1 MRPVKLIMSAFGSY
15 AGRTEIDFTE
25 IPNGLFL
32 ITGDTG
38 AGKTTIFDAITYAL
52 YDRTSGGT
60 RDGNMMRSQY
70 ADEGTDTYVEYTFI
84 YQKKQYK
91 ILRNPEYMRLG
102 KRKYADGSLRYV
114 KETPKVELTLPDGSV
129 FKGKK
134 RETDQKIVEITGLD
148 ADQFTQISMI
158 AQGEFL
164 KLLLAESKER
174 KKIFSRIFQ
183 TRFYYRIQEELKKM
197 PDTPGVYLMHNKH
210 DDVIYVGKA
219 INLKRRVSSY
229 FRQSTKKSLK
239 IQSMV
244 TQIVR
249 FEYILTDSEL
259 EALIL
264 ECNLIKEYRPKY
276 NTMLMDD
283 KTYPYVMITVSED
296 YPRIVLAR
304 RMKKDNNK
312 YFGPFTSSAA
322 VKDTIDLLQKMYQ
335 IRSCNKAIVSD
346 GTYTADGEYKNI
358 PKINGR
364 PCLYYHIGQCKGP
377 CQGYIS
383 KEDYRENIN
392 KAIKFLEG
400 NYTQTIKEL
409 EKKMQE
415 ASANLDF
422 EKAMECRDLI
432 NSINHVAGNQ
442 KITTHQFED
451 RDIIAYAEEGNDAVV
466 QVFFVRNG
474 KLIGR
479 EHFYLTTVPGDTGK
493 DILTSFI
500 KQYYIGTPFI
510 PRELLVQEEVEEPE
524 LLSQLLSRNQNYT
537 VRIVNPKKGSK
548 EKLVELAA
556 KNAGNLLEQN
566 KEKYRR
572 EQKRTVGAVE
582 EIEELIG
589 ITGIHRMEAYDISN
603 TNGYESVAS
612 MIVYEDGKPK
622 RNNYRKFRIKSVK
635 GPDDYASMREVL
647 TRRFRHGIEE
657 REKLDMEEKDYKL
670 GSFSNFP
677 DILMM
682 DGGKGQVNIALEVLD
697 SLNLHIPVC
706 GMVKDDNH
714 RTRGLYYNNEEI
726 PIAKNSEGFRLITRM
741 QDETH
746 RFAIEYHRSLRNK
759 KQVHSILDDIPG
771 VGPARRKALMRE
783 FKSIEGIREATVEQL
798 SQVDTISE
806 KVAKDI
812 YKFFH

>member
-1 MRPVKLIMSAFGSY
+1 MA
-15 AGRTEIDFTE
+15 
-25 IPNGLFL
+25 
-32 ITGDTG
+32 
-38 AGKTTIFDAITYAL
+38 
-52 YDRTSGGT
+52 
-60 RDGNMMRSQY
+60 
-70 ADEGTDTYVEYTFI
+70 
-84 YQKKQYK
+84 
-91 ILRNPEYMRLG
+91 
-102 KRKYADGSLRYV
+102 
-114 KETPKVELTLPDGSV
+114 
-129 FKGKK
+129 
-134 RETDQKIVEITGLD
+134 
-148 ADQFTQISMI
+148 
-158 AQGEFL
+158 EFN
-164 KLLLAESKER
+164 
-174 KKIFSRIFQ
+174 F
-183 TRFYYRIQEELKKM
+183 QEELKKM
-197 PDTPGVYLMHNKH
+197 PQTPGVYLMHDSH

-219 INLKRRVSSY
+219 VNLKRRVSSY
-229 FRQSTKKSLK
+229 FRKSTKRTNK
-239 IQSMV
+239 IESMV
-244 TQIVR
+244 SKISR

-283 KTYPYVMITVSED
+283 KAYPYVMITTSED
-296 YPRIVLAR
+296 YPRILLAR
-304 RMKKDNNK
+304 KMKKDGNK
-312 YFGPFTSSAA
+312 YFGPFTSGGA
-322 VKDTIDLLQKMYQ
+322 VRDTIELLQKMYK
-335 IRSCNKAIVSD
+335 IRSCNKSVSTD
-346 GTYTADGEYKNI
+346 DTYTADGVHKEI

-364 PCLYYHIGQCKGP
+364 PCLYYHIGQCDGP

-383 KEDYRENIN
+383 KADYREHVD

-400 NYTQTIKEL
+400 NYSAILKEL
-409 EKKMQE
+409 EEKMQ
-415 ASANLDF
+415 ASSAELDF
-422 EKAMECRDLI
+422 EKAMEYRDLI

-442 KITTHQFED
+442 KITSHQFED

-537 VRIVNPKKGSK
+537 VKIVNPKKGSK

-556 KNAGNLLEQN
+556 KNASNLLEQN

-572 EQKRTVGAVE
+572 EQKRTTGAVH

-589 ITGIHRMEAYDISN
+589 IEGIHRMESFDISN

-622 RNNYRKFRIKSVK
+622 RNNYRKFKIKSVK
-635 GPDDYASMREVL
+635 GPDDYASMKEVL
-647 TRRFRHGIEE
+647 TRRFTHGLEE
-657 REKLDMEEKDYKL
+657 REKLDMESGDYEL
-670 GSFSNFP
+670 GSFSKFP
-677 DILMM
+677 DIIMM
-682 DGGKGQVNIALEVLD
+682 DGGKGQVNVALQVLEELK
-697 SLNLHIPVC
+697 LNIPVC

-714 RTRGLYYNNEEI
+714 RTRGLYFDNVEI
-726 PIAKNSEGFRLITRM
+726 PISRNSEGFRLITRI

-759 KQVHSILDDIPG
+759 KEVRSILDDIPG
-771 VGPARRKALMRE
+771 VGPSRRKALMKA
-783 FKSIEGIREATVEQL
+783 FKSIEAIRAASVEEL
-798 SQVDTISE
+798 KNAPSMNE
-806 KVAKDI
+806 KIAENV

>member
-1 MRPVKLIMSAFGSY
+1 MA
-15 AGRTEIDFTE
+15 
-25 IPNGLFL
+25 
-32 ITGDTG
+32 
-38 AGKTTIFDAITYAL
+38 
-52 YDRTSGGT
+52 
-60 RDGNMMRSQY
+60 
-70 ADEGTDTYVEYTFI
+70 
-84 YQKKQYK
+84 
-91 ILRNPEYMRLG
+91 
-102 KRKYADGSLRYV
+102 
-114 KETPKVELTLPDGSV
+114 
-129 FKGKK
+129 
-134 RETDQKIVEITGLD
+134 
-148 ADQFTQISMI
+148 
-158 AQGEFL
+158 EFN
-164 KLLLAESKER
+164 
-174 KKIFSRIFQ
+174 F
-183 TRFYYRIQEELKKM
+183 QEELKKM
-197 PDTPGVYLMHNKH
+197 PQTPGVYLMHDSH

-219 INLKRRVSSY
+219 VNLKRRVSSY
-229 FRQSTKKSLK
+229 FRKSIKRTNK
-239 IQSMV
+239 IESMV
-244 TQIVR
+244 SKISR

-283 KTYPYVMITVSED
+283 KAYPYVMITTSED
-296 YPRIVLAR
+296 YPRILLAR
-304 RMKKDNNK
+304 KMKKDGNK
-312 YFGPFTSSAA
+312 YFGPFTSGGA
-322 VKDTIDLLQKMYQ
+322 VRDTIELLQKMYK
-335 IRSCNKAIVSD
+335 IRSCNKSITTD
-346 GTYTADGEYKNI
+346 DTYVPNCGHKEI

-364 PCLYYHIGQCKGP
+364 PCLYYHIGQCDGP
-377 CQGYIS
+377 CQGYIP
-383 KEDYRENIN
+383 KADYREHVD

-400 NYTQTIKEL
+400 NYSATLKEL
-409 EKKMQE
+409 EEKMQE
-415 ASANLDF
+415 ASAELDF
-422 EKAMECRDLI
+422 EKAMEYRDLI

-442 KITTHQFED
+442 KITSHQFED

-556 KNAGNLLEQN
+556 KNASNLLEQN

-572 EQKRTVGAVE
+572 EQKRTTGAVH

-589 ITGIHRMEAYDISN
+589 IEGIRRMESFDISN

-622 RNNYRKFRIKSVK
+622 RNNYRKFKIKSVK
-635 GPDDYASMREVL
+635 GPDDYASMKEVL
-647 TRRFRHGIEE
+647 TRRFTHGLEE
-657 REKLDMEEKDYKL
+657 REKLDLEGGDYDL
-670 GSFSNFP
+670 GSFSKFP
-677 DILMM
+677 DIIMM
-682 DGGKGQVNIALEVLD
+682 DGGKGQVNVALQVLEELK
-697 SLNLHIPVC
+697 LNIPVC

-714 RTRGLYYNNEEI
+714 RTRGLYFDNVEI
-726 PIAKNSEGFRLITRM
+726 PISRNSEGFRLITRI

-759 KQVHSILDDIPG
+759 KEVHSILDDIPG
-771 VGPARRKALMRE
+771 VGPSRRKALMKT
-783 FKSIEGIREATVEQL
+783 FKSIEAIRNASVEEL
-798 SQVDTISE
+798 KDAPSMNE
-806 KVAKDI
+806 KIAENV

>member
-1 MRPVKLIMSAFGSY
+1 MA
-15 AGRTEIDFTE
+15 
-25 IPNGLFL
+25 
-32 ITGDTG
+32 
-38 AGKTTIFDAITYAL
+38 
-52 YDRTSGGT
+52 
-60 RDGNMMRSQY
+60 
-70 ADEGTDTYVEYTFI
+70 
-84 YQKKQYK
+84 
-91 ILRNPEYMRLG
+91 
-102 KRKYADGSLRYV
+102 
-114 KETPKVELTLPDGSV
+114 
-129 FKGKK
+129 
-134 RETDQKIVEITGLD
+134 
-148 ADQFTQISMI
+148 
-158 AQGEFL
+158 EFN
-164 KLLLAESKER
+164 
-174 KKIFSRIFQ
+174 F
-183 TRFYYRIQEELKKM
+183 QEELKKM
-197 PDTPGVYLMHNKH
+197 PQTPGVYLMHDFR

-219 INLKRRVSSY
+219 VNLKRRVSSY
-229 FRQSTKKSLK
+229 FRKSTKRSSK
-239 IQSMV
+239 IESMV
-244 TQIVR
+244 SNVSR

-283 KTYPYVMITVSED
+283 KTYPYVMITTSED
-296 YPRIVLAR
+296 YPRILMAR

-312 YFGPFTSSAA
+312 YYGPFTSGGA
-322 VKDTIDLLQKMYQ
+322 VRDTIELLQKMYKV
-335 IRSCNKAIVSD
+335 RSCNKSISTDDTYTSD
-346 GTYTADGEYKNI
+346 GVHKEI
-358 PKINGR
+358 PRINGR
-364 PCLYYHIGQCKGP
+364 PCLYYHIGQCNGP

-383 KEDYRENIN
+383 KADYREHID

-400 NYTQTIKEL
+400 NYSDTLKEL
-409 EKKMQE
+409 ETKMQK
-415 ASANLDF
+415 ASEELDF
-422 EKAMECRDLI
+422 EQAMEYRDLI
-432 NSINHVAGNQ
+432 NSIHHVAGNQ
-442 KITTHQFED
+442 KITTHNFED

-479 EHFYLTTVPGDTGK
+479 EHFYLNTVPGDTGK

-556 KNAGNLLEQN
+556 KNARNLLEQN

-572 EQKRTVGAVE
+572 EQKRTTGAVH

-589 ITGIHRMEAYDISN
+589 IEGIHRMESYDISN

-622 RNNYRKFRIKSVK
+622 RNNYRKFKIKTVK

-647 TRRFRHGIEE
+647 TRRFTHGLEE
-657 REKLDMEEKDYKL
+657 RKKLDSEERDYQL
-670 GSFSNFP
+670 GSFSKFP
-677 DILMM
+677 DIIMM
-682 DGGKGQVNIALEVLD
+682 DGGKGQVNVALEVLGKMGLD
-697 SLNLHIPVC
+697 IPVC

-714 RTRGLYYNNEEI
+714 RTRGLYFNNEEI
-726 PIAKNSEGFRLITRM
+726 PISKNSEGFRLITRI

-759 KQVHSILDDIPG
+759 KEIHSILDDIPG
-771 VGPARRKALMRE
+771 VGPSRRKALMKE
-783 FKSIEGIREATVEQL
+783 FKSIEAIRNA
-798 SQVDTISE
+798 SVDELAKTTSMTE
-806 KVAKDI
+806 KVAKSI
-812 YKFFH
+812 YNFFH

>member
-1 MRPVKLIMSAFGSY
+1 M
-15 AGRTEIDFTE
+15 
-25 IPNGLFL
+25 
-32 ITGDTG
+32 
-38 AGKTTIFDAITYAL
+38 
-52 YDRTSGGT
+52 
-60 RDGNMMRSQY
+60 
-70 ADEGTDTYVEYTFI
+70 
-84 YQKKQYK
+84 
-91 ILRNPEYMRLG
+91 
-102 KRKYADGSLRYV
+102 
-114 KETPKVELTLPDGSV
+114 
-129 FKGKK
+129 
-134 RETDQKIVEITGLD
+134 
-148 ADQFTQISMI
+148 
-158 AQGEFL
+158 GEFNF
-164 KLLLAESKER
+164 A
-174 KKIFSRIFQ
+174 
-183 TRFYYRIQEELKKM
+183 EELKKM
-197 PDTPGVYLMHNKH
+197 PQTPGVYLMHDAH

-219 INLKRRVSSY
+219 VNLKRRVSSY
-229 FRQSTKKSLK
+229 FRKSTKRTTK
-239 IQSMV
+239 IESMV
-244 TQIVR
+244 SKIRR

-383 KEDYRENIN
+383 KENYRENIN

-409 EKKMQE
+409 EEKMQE

-714 RTRGLYYNNEEI
+714 RTRGLYYN
-726 PIAKNSEGFRLITRM
+726 M
-741 QDETH
+741 
-746 RFAIEYHRSLRNK
+746 
-759 KQVHSILDDIPG
+759 
-771 VGPARRKALMRE
+771 RKFL
-783 FKSIEGIREATVEQL
+783 
-798 SQVDTISE
+798 
-806 KVAKDI
+806 
-812 YKFFH
+812 

>member
-1 MRPVKLIMSAFGSY
+1 M
-15 AGRTEIDFTE
+15 
-25 IPNGLFL
+25 
-32 ITGDTG
+32 
-38 AGKTTIFDAITYAL
+38 
-52 YDRTSGGT
+52 
-60 RDGNMMRSQY
+60 
-70 ADEGTDTYVEYTFI
+70 
-84 YQKKQYK
+84 
-91 ILRNPEYMRLG
+91 
-102 KRKYADGSLRYV
+102 
-114 KETPKVELTLPDGSV
+114 
-129 FKGKK
+129 
-134 RETDQKIVEITGLD
+134 
-148 ADQFTQISMI
+148 
-158 AQGEFL
+158 GEFNF
-164 KLLLAESKER
+164 A
-174 KKIFSRIFQ
+174 
-183 TRFYYRIQEELKKM
+183 EELKKM
-197 PDTPGVYLMHNKH
+197 PQTPGVYLMHDAH

-219 INLKRRVSSY
+219 VNLKRRVSSY
-229 FRQSTKKSLK
+229 FRKSTKRTTK
-239 IQSMV
+239 IESMV
-244 TQIVR
+244 SKIRR

-400 NYTQTIKEL
+400 NYTLTIKEL
-409 EKKMQE
+409 EEKMQE

-657 REKLDMEEKDYKL
+657 KDYKL

>member
-1 MRPVKLIMSAFGSY
+1 M
-15 AGRTEIDFTE
+15 
-25 IPNGLFL
+25 
-32 ITGDTG
+32 
-38 AGKTTIFDAITYAL
+38 
-52 YDRTSGGT
+52 
-60 RDGNMMRSQY
+60 
-70 ADEGTDTYVEYTFI
+70 DEF
-84 YQKKQYK
+84 
-91 ILRNPEYMRLG
+91 NF
-102 KRKYADGSLRYV
+102 A
-114 KETPKVELTLPDGSV
+114 
-129 FKGKK
+129 
-134 RETDQKIVEITGLD
+134 
-148 ADQFTQISMI
+148 
-158 AQGEFL
+158 
-164 KLLLAESKER
+164 
-174 KKIFSRIFQ
+174 
-183 TRFYYRIQEELKKM
+183 EELKKM
-197 PDTPGVYLMHNKH
+197 PQTPGVYLMHDAH

-219 INLKRRVSSY
+219 VNLKRRVSSY
-229 FRQSTKKSLK
+229 FRKSTKRTTK
-239 IQSMV
+239 IESMV
-244 TQIVR
+244 SKIRR

-409 EKKMQE
+409 EEKMQE

-657 REKLDMEEKDYKL
+657 REKLYMEEKDYKL

-741 QDETH
+741 QDAL
-746 RFAIEYHRSLRNK
+746 F
-759 KQVHSILDDIPG
+759 PG
-771 VGPARRKALMRE
+771 
-783 FKSIEGIREATVEQL
+783 I
-798 SQVDTISE
+798 
-806 KVAKDI
+806 
-812 YKFFH
+812 

>member
-1 MRPVKLIMSAFGSY
+1 M
-15 AGRTEIDFTE
+15 
-25 IPNGLFL
+25 
-32 ITGDTG
+32 
-38 AGKTTIFDAITYAL
+38 
-52 YDRTSGGT
+52 
-60 RDGNMMRSQY
+60 
-70 ADEGTDTYVEYTFI
+70 
-84 YQKKQYK
+84 
-91 ILRNPEYMRLG
+91 PE
-102 KRKYADGSLRYV
+102 
-114 KETPKVELTLPDGSV
+114 
-129 FKGKK
+129 
-134 RETDQKIVEITGLD
+134 
-148 ADQFTQISMI
+148 
-158 AQGEFL
+158 
-164 KLLLAESKER
+164 
-174 KKIFSRIFQ
+174 
-183 TRFYYRIQEELKKM
+183 
-197 PDTPGVYLMHNKH
+197 TPGVYLMHDKR

-219 INLKRRVSSY
+219 VNLKRRVSSY
-229 FRQSTKKSLK
+229 FRESTKKSLK

-244 TQIVR
+244 SNIKR

-283 KTYPYVMITVSED
+283 KTYPYVMVTLRED
-296 YPRIVLAR
+296 YPRILLAR

-312 YFGPFTSSAA
+312 YFGPFTSAGA
-322 VKDTIDLLQKMYQ
+322 VRDTIDLLQKMYK
-335 IRSCNKAIVSD
+335 IRNCNKTIIDNRKPWEEQENKKEV
-346 GTYTADGEYKNI
+346 
-358 PKINGR
+358 PHVNGR
-364 PCLYYHIGQCKGP
+364 PCLYYHIGQCDGA

-383 KEDYRENIN
+383 KEKYRENVD

-400 NYTQTIKEL
+400 NYRDTIKEL
-409 EKKMQE
+409 EEKMQK
-415 ASANLDF
+415 ASAELDF

-479 EHFYLTTVPGDTGK
+479 EHFYLTTVPGDTGR

-510 PRELLVQEEVEEPE
+510 PHELLVQEEVEEPE
-524 LLSQLLSRNQNYT
+524 LLSKLLSRNQNYT
-537 VRIVNPKKGSK
+537 VKIVNPKKGSK

-556 KNAGNLLEQN
+556 KNAENLLEQN

-572 EQKRTVGAVE
+572 EQRKTTGAVH
-582 EIEELIG
+582 EIEKLTG
-589 ITGIHRMEAYDISN
+589 ITGIHRMESYDISN

-622 RNNYRKFRIKSVK
+622 RNNYRKFKIKSVK
-635 GPDDYASMREVL
+635 GPDDYASMEEVL
-647 TRRFRHGIEE
+647 TRRFKHGLEE
-657 REKLDMEEKDYKL
+657 REKLDLEDGDYNM
-670 GSFSNFP
+670 GSFSKFP
-677 DILMM
+677 DVILM
-682 DGGKGQVNIALEVLD
+682 DGGKGQVNVALKVLD
-697 SLNLHIPVC
+697 NLGINIPVC

-714 RTRGLYYNNEEI
+714 RTRGLYYNNVEI
-726 PIAKNSEGFRLITRM
+726 PIDTHSEAFKLITRI

-759 KQVHSILDDIPG
+759 GQVHSILDDIPG
-771 VGPARRKALMRE
+771 VGPTRRKALMRH
-783 FKSIEGIREATVEQL
+783 FKTLENIRTATVEEL
-798 SQVDTISE
+798 E
-806 KVAKDI
+806 KAPSMNENVAKDV

>member
-1 MRPVKLIMSAFGSY
+1 M
-15 AGRTEIDFTE
+15 
-25 IPNGLFL
+25 
-32 ITGDTG
+32 
-38 AGKTTIFDAITYAL
+38 
-52 YDRTSGGT
+52 
-60 RDGNMMRSQY
+60 
-70 ADEGTDTYVEYTFI
+70 
-84 YQKKQYK
+84 
-91 ILRNPEYMRLG
+91 
-102 KRKYADGSLRYV
+102 
-114 KETPKVELTLPDGSV
+114 
-129 FKGKK
+129 
-134 RETDQKIVEITGLD
+134 
-148 ADQFTQISMI
+148 
-158 AQGEFL
+158 GEFNF
-164 KLLLAESKER
+164 A
-174 KKIFSRIFQ
+174 
-183 TRFYYRIQEELKKM
+183 EELKKM
-197 PDTPGVYLMHNKH
+197 PQTPGVYLMHDAH

-219 INLKRRVSSY
+219 VNLKRRVSSY
-229 FRQSTKKSLK
+229 FRKSTKRTTK
-239 IQSMV
+239 IESMV
-244 TQIVR
+244 SKIRR

-409 EKKMQE
+409 EEKMQE

-714 RTRGLYYNNEEI
+714 RTRGL
-726 PIAKNSEGFRLITRM
+726 ITRM

>member
-1 MRPVKLIMSAFGSY
+1 M
-15 AGRTEIDFTE
+15 
-25 IPNGLFL
+25 
-32 ITGDTG
+32 
-38 AGKTTIFDAITYAL
+38 
-52 YDRTSGGT
+52 
-60 RDGNMMRSQY
+60 
-70 ADEGTDTYVEYTFI
+70 
-84 YQKKQYK
+84 
-91 ILRNPEYMRLG
+91 PE
-102 KRKYADGSLRYV
+102 
-114 KETPKVELTLPDGSV
+114 
-129 FKGKK
+129 
-134 RETDQKIVEITGLD
+134 
-148 ADQFTQISMI
+148 
-158 AQGEFL
+158 
-164 KLLLAESKER
+164 
-174 KKIFSRIFQ
+174 
-183 TRFYYRIQEELKKM
+183 
-197 PDTPGVYLMHNKH
+197 TPGVYLMHDKR

-219 INLKRRVSSY
+219 VNLKRRVSSY
-229 FRQSTKKSLK
+229 FRESTKKSLK

-244 TQIVR
+244 SNIKR

-283 KTYPYVMITVSED
+283 KTYPYVMVTLRED
-296 YPRIVLAR
+296 YPRILLAR

-312 YFGPFTSSAA
+312 YFGPFTSAGA
-322 VKDTIDLLQKMYQ
+322 VRDTIDLLQKMYK
-335 IRSCNKAIVSD
+335 IRNCNKTIIDNRKPWEEQENKKEV
-346 GTYTADGEYKNI
+346 
-358 PKINGR
+358 PHVNGR
-364 PCLYYHIGQCKGP
+364 PCLYYHIGQCDGA

-383 KEDYRENIN
+383 KEKYRENVN

-400 NYTQTIKEL
+400 NYRDTIKEL
-409 EKKMQE
+409 EEKMQK
-415 ASANLDF
+415 ASAELDF

-479 EHFYLTTVPGDTGK
+479 EHFYLTTVPGDTGR

-510 PRELLVQEEVEEPE
+510 PHELLVQEEVEEPE
-524 LLSQLLSRNQNYT
+524 LLSKLLSRNQNYT
-537 VRIVNPKKGSK
+537 VKIVNPKKGSK

-556 KNAGNLLEQN
+556 KNAENLLEQN

-572 EQKRTVGAVE
+572 EQRKTTGAVH
-582 EIEELIG
+582 EIEKLTG
-589 ITGIHRMEAYDISN
+589 ITGIHRMESYDISN

-622 RNNYRKFRIKSVK
+622 RNNYRKFKIKSVK
-635 GPDDYASMREVL
+635 GPDDYASMEEVL
-647 TRRFRHGIEE
+647 TRRFKHGLEE
-657 REKLDMEEKDYKL
+657 REKLDLEDGDYNM
-670 GSFSNFP
+670 GSFSKFP
-677 DILMM
+677 DVILM
-682 DGGKGQVNIALEVLD
+682 DGGKGQVNVALKVLD
-697 SLNLHIPVC
+697 NLGINIPVC

-714 RTRGLYYNNEEI
+714 RTRGLYYNNVEI
-726 PIAKNSEGFRLITRM
+726 PIDTHSEAFKLITRI

-759 KQVHSILDDIPG
+759 GQVHSILDDIPG
-771 VGPARRKALMRE
+771 VGPTRRKALMRH
-783 FKSIEGIREATVEQL
+783 FKTLENIRTATVEEL
-798 SQVDTISE
+798 E
-806 KVAKDI
+806 KAPSMNENVAKDV

>member
-1 MRPVKLIMSAFGSY
+1 M
-15 AGRTEIDFTE
+15 
-25 IPNGLFL
+25 
-32 ITGDTG
+32 
-38 AGKTTIFDAITYAL
+38 
-52 YDRTSGGT
+52 
-60 RDGNMMRSQY
+60 
-70 ADEGTDTYVEYTFI
+70 
-84 YQKKQYK
+84 
-91 ILRNPEYMRLG
+91 PE
-102 KRKYADGSLRYV
+102 
-114 KETPKVELTLPDGSV
+114 
-129 FKGKK
+129 
-134 RETDQKIVEITGLD
+134 
-148 ADQFTQISMI
+148 
-158 AQGEFL
+158 
-164 KLLLAESKER
+164 
-174 KKIFSRIFQ
+174 
-183 TRFYYRIQEELKKM
+183 
-197 PDTPGVYLMHNKH
+197 TPGVYLMHDKR

-219 INLKRRVSSY
+219 VNLKRRVSSY
-229 FRQSTKKSLK
+229 FRESTKKSLK

-244 TQIVR
+244 SNIKR

-283 KTYPYVMITVSED
+283 KTYPYVMVTLRED
-296 YPRIVLAR
+296 YPRILLAR

-312 YFGPFTSSAA
+312 YFGPFTSAGA
-322 VKDTIDLLQKMYQ
+322 VRDTIDLLQKMYK
-335 IRSCNKAIVSD
+335 IRNCNKTIIDNRKPWEEQEDKKEV
-346 GTYTADGEYKNI
+346 
-358 PKINGR
+358 PHVNGR
-364 PCLYYHIGQCKGP
+364 PCLYYHIGQCDGA

-383 KEDYRENIN
+383 KEKYRENVD

-400 NYTQTIKEL
+400 NYRDTIKEL
-409 EKKMQE
+409 EEKMQK
-415 ASANLDF
+415 ASAELDF

-479 EHFYLTTVPGDTGK
+479 EHFYLTTVPGDTGR

-510 PRELLVQEEVEEPE
+510 PHELLVQEEVEEPE
-524 LLSQLLSRNQNYT
+524 LLSKLLSRNQNYT
-537 VRIVNPKKGSK
+537 VKIVNPKKGSK

-556 KNAGNLLEQN
+556 KNAENLLEQN

-572 EQKRTVGAVE
+572 EQRKTTGAVHK
-582 EIEELIG
+582 IEELTG
-589 ITGIHRMEAYDISN
+589 ITGIHRMESYDISN

-622 RNNYRKFRIKSVK
+622 RNNYRKFKIKSVK
-635 GPDDYASMREVL
+635 GPDDYASMEEVL
-647 TRRFRHGIEE
+647 TRRFKHGLEE
-657 REKLDMEEKDYKL
+657 REKLDLEDGDYNM
-670 GSFSNFP
+670 GSFSKFP
-677 DILMM
+677 DVILM
-682 DGGKGQVNIALEVLD
+682 DGGKGQVNVALKVLD
-697 SLNLHIPVC
+697 NLGINIPVC

-714 RTRGLYYNNEEI
+714 RTRGLYYNNVEI
-726 PIAKNSEGFRLITRM
+726 PIDTHSEAFKLITRI

-759 KQVHSILDDIPG
+759 GQVHSILDDIPG
-771 VGPARRKALMRE
+771 VGPTRRKALMRH
-783 FKSIEGIREATVEQL
+783 FKTLENIRTATVEEL
-798 SQVDTISE
+798 E
-806 KVAKDI
+806 KAPSMNENVAKDV

>member
-1 MRPVKLIMSAFGSY
+1 M
-15 AGRTEIDFTE
+15 
-25 IPNGLFL
+25 
-32 ITGDTG
+32 
-38 AGKTTIFDAITYAL
+38 
-52 YDRTSGGT
+52 
-60 RDGNMMRSQY
+60 
-70 ADEGTDTYVEYTFI
+70 
-84 YQKKQYK
+84 
-91 ILRNPEYMRLG
+91 PE
-102 KRKYADGSLRYV
+102 
-114 KETPKVELTLPDGSV
+114 
-129 FKGKK
+129 
-134 RETDQKIVEITGLD
+134 
-148 ADQFTQISMI
+148 
-158 AQGEFL
+158 
-164 KLLLAESKER
+164 
-174 KKIFSRIFQ
+174 
-183 TRFYYRIQEELKKM
+183 
-197 PDTPGVYLMHNKH
+197 TPGVYLMHDKR

-219 INLKRRVSSY
+219 VNLKRRVSSY
-229 FRQSTKKSLK
+229 FRESTKKSLK

-244 TQIVR
+244 SNIKR

-283 KTYPYVMITVSED
+283 KTYPYVMVTLRED
-296 YPRIVLAR
+296 YPRILLAR

-312 YFGPFTSSAA
+312 YFGPFTSAGA
-322 VKDTIDLLQKMYQ
+322 VRDTIDLLQKMYK
-335 IRSCNKAIVSD
+335 IRNCNKTIIDNRKPWEEQEDKKEV
-346 GTYTADGEYKNI
+346 
-358 PKINGR
+358 PHVNGR
-364 PCLYYHIGQCKGP
+364 PCLYYHIGQCNGA

-383 KEDYRENIN
+383 KEKYRENVD

-400 NYTQTIKEL
+400 NYRDTIKEL
-409 EKKMQE
+409 EEKMQK
-415 ASANLDF
+415 ASAELDF

-479 EHFYLTTVPGDTGK
+479 EHFYLTTVPGDTGR

-510 PRELLVQEEVEEPE
+510 PHELLVQEEVEEPE
-524 LLSQLLSRNQNYT
+524 LLSKLLSRNQNYT
-537 VRIVNPKKGSK
+537 VKIVNPKKGSK

-556 KNAGNLLEQN
+556 KNAENLLEQN

-572 EQKRTVGAVE
+572 EQRKTTGAVH
-582 EIEELIG
+582 EIEKLTG
-589 ITGIHRMEAYDISN
+589 ITGIHRMESYDISN

-622 RNNYRKFRIKSVK
+622 RNNYRKFKIKSVK
-635 GPDDYASMREVL
+635 GPDDYASMEEVL
-647 TRRFRHGIEE
+647 TRRFKHGLEE
-657 REKLDMEEKDYKL
+657 REKLDLEDGDYNM
-670 GSFSNFP
+670 GSFSKFP
-677 DILMM
+677 DVLLM
-682 DGGKGQVNIALEVLD
+682 DGGKGQVNVALKVLD
-697 SLNLHIPVC
+697 NLGINIPVC

-714 RTRGLYYNNEEI
+714 RTRGLYYNNVEI
-726 PIAKNSEGFRLITRM
+726 PIDTHSEAFKLITRI

-759 KQVHSILDDIPG
+759 GQVHSILDDIPG
-771 VGPARRKALMRE
+771 VGPTRRKALMRH
-783 FKSIEGIREATVEQL
+783 FKTLENIRTATVEEL
-798 SQVDTISE
+798 E
-806 KVAKDI
+806 KAPSMNENVAKDV

>member
-1 MRPVKLIMSAFGSY
+1 M
-15 AGRTEIDFTE
+15 
-25 IPNGLFL
+25 
-32 ITGDTG
+32 
-38 AGKTTIFDAITYAL
+38 
-52 YDRTSGGT
+52 
-60 RDGNMMRSQY
+60 
-70 ADEGTDTYVEYTFI
+70 
-84 YQKKQYK
+84 
-91 ILRNPEYMRLG
+91 PE
-102 KRKYADGSLRYV
+102 
-114 KETPKVELTLPDGSV
+114 
-129 FKGKK
+129 
-134 RETDQKIVEITGLD
+134 
-148 ADQFTQISMI
+148 
-158 AQGEFL
+158 
-164 KLLLAESKER
+164 
-174 KKIFSRIFQ
+174 
-183 TRFYYRIQEELKKM
+183 
-197 PDTPGVYLMHNKH
+197 TPGVYLMHDKR

-219 INLKRRVSSY
+219 VNLKRRVSSY
-229 FRQSTKKSLK
+229 FRESTKKSLK

-244 TQIVR
+244 SNIKR

-283 KTYPYVMITVSED
+283 KTYPYVMVTLRED
-296 YPRIVLAR
+296 YPRILLAR

-312 YFGPFTSSAA
+312 YFGPFTSAGA
-322 VKDTIDLLQKMYQ
+322 VRDTIDLLQKMYK
-335 IRSCNKAIVSD
+335 IRNCNKTIIDNRKPWEEQEDKKEV
-346 GTYTADGEYKNI
+346 
-358 PKINGR
+358 PHVNGR
-364 PCLYYHIGQCKGP
+364 PCLYYHIGQCNGA

-383 KEDYRENIN
+383 KEKYRENVD

-400 NYTQTIKEL
+400 NYRDTIKEL
-409 EKKMQE
+409 EEKMQK
-415 ASANLDF
+415 ASAELDF

-479 EHFYLTTVPGDTGK
+479 EHFYLTTVPGDTGR

-510 PRELLVQEEVEEPE
+510 PHELLVQEEVEEPE
-524 LLSQLLSRNQNYT
+524 LLSKLLSRNQNYT
-537 VRIVNPKKGSK
+537 VKIVNPKKGSK

-556 KNAGNLLEQN
+556 KNAENLLEQN

-572 EQKRTVGAVE
+572 EQRKTTGAVH
-582 EIEELIG
+582 EIEKLTG
-589 ITGIHRMEAYDISN
+589 ITGIHRMESYDISN

-622 RNNYRKFRIKSVK
+622 RNNYRKFKIKSVK
-635 GPDDYASMREVL
+635 GPDDYASMEEVL
-647 TRRFRHGIEE
+647 TRRFKHGLEE
-657 REKLDMEEKDYKL
+657 REKLDLEDGDYNM
-670 GSFSNFP
+670 GSFSKFP
-677 DILMM
+677 DVLLM
-682 DGGKGQVNIALEVLD
+682 DGGKGQVNVALKVLD
-697 SLNLHIPVC
+697 NLGINIPVC

-714 RTRGLYYNNEEI
+714 RTRGLYYNNVEI
-726 PIAKNSEGFRLITRM
+726 PIDTHSEAFKLITRI

-759 KQVHSILDDIPG
+759 GQVHSILDDIPG
-771 VGPARRKALMRE
+771 VGPTRRKALMRH
-783 FKSIEGIREATVEQL
+783 FKTLENIRTTTVEEL
-798 SQVDTISE
+798 E
-806 KVAKDI
+806 KAPSMNENVAKDV

>member
-1 MRPVKLIMSAFGSY
+1 MSGF
-15 AGRTEIDFTE
+15 
-25 IPNGLFL
+25 N
-32 ITGDTG
+32 
-38 AGKTTIFDAITYAL
+38 
-52 YDRTSGGT
+52 
-60 RDGNMMRSQY
+60 
-70 ADEGTDTYVEYTFI
+70 
-84 YQKKQYK
+84 
-91 ILRNPEYMRLG
+91 
-102 KRKYADGSLRYV
+102 
-114 KETPKVELTLPDGSV
+114 
-129 FKGKK
+129 
-134 RETDQKIVEITGLD
+134 
-148 ADQFTQISMI
+148 
-158 AQGEFL
+158 
-164 KLLLAESKER
+164 
-174 KKIFSRIFQ
+174 
-183 TRFYYRIQEELKKM
+183 IQEELKKM

-283 KTYPYVMITVSED
+283 KTYPYVMVTTSEN
-296 YPRIVLAR
+296 YPRIVMAR
-304 RMKKDNNK
+304 RMKKDGNK
-312 YFGPFTSSAA
+312 YFGPFTSGGA
-322 VKDTIDLLQKMYQ
+322 VRDTIDLLQKMYH
-335 IRSCNKAIVSD
+335 IRSCRKSIIVKHDENYKANSNN
-346 GTYTADGEYKNI
+346 TATKEI
-358 PKINGR
+358 PTVNGR
-364 PCLYYHIGQCKGP
+364 PCLYYHMGQCGGA

-383 KEDYRENIN
+383 VEEYKENVN

-400 NYTQTIKEL
+400 NYRETIKEL
-409 EKKMQE
+409 EEKMQA
-415 ASANLDF
+415 ASAELDF
-422 EKAMECRDLI
+422 EQAMEYRDLI

-442 KITTHQFED
+442 KITTHKFEN
-451 RDIIAYAEEGNDAVV
+451 RDIIAYAEEGTDTVV

-493 DILTSFI
+493 DIITSFI

-510 PRELLVQEEVEEPE
+510 PNQLLVQEEVDEPE
-524 LLSQLLSRNQNYT
+524 LLSVMLSRNQNYK
-537 VRIVNPKKGSK
+537 VKIVNPKKGSK

-556 KNAGNLLEQN
+556 KNAQNLLEQN

-572 EQKRTVGAVE
+572 EQKKTVGAVQ
-582 EIEELIG
+582 EIEQLIDVHN
-589 ITGIHRMEAYDISN
+589 IHRMESYDISN

-622 RNNYRKFRIKSVK
+622 RNNYRKFKIKTVQ
-635 GPDDYASMREVL
+635 GPDDYASMEEVL
-647 TRRFRHGIEE
+647 TRRFKHGLDE
-657 REKLDMEEKDYKL
+657 REKMDMEGNSDYEL
-670 GSFSNFP
+670 GSFSKFP
-677 DILMM
+677 DLLLM
-682 DGGKGQVNIALEVLD
+682 DGGKGQVNVALRVLD
-697 SLNLHIPVC
+697 ELKINIPVC

-714 RTRGLYYNNEEI
+714 RTRGLYYNNLEI
-726 PIAKNSEGFRLITRM
+726 PIDTRSEAFKLITRI

-759 KQVHSILDDIPG
+759 KEVKSILDDIPG
-771 VGPARRKALMRE
+771 VGPSRRKALMLY
-783 FKSIEGIREATVEQL
+783 FKSIEAIREADVDQL
-798 SQVDTISE
+798 LKVTSINE

-812 YKFFH
+812 YKFFHK

>member
-1 MRPVKLIMSAFGSY
+1 MS
-15 AGRTEIDFTE
+15 
-25 IPNGLFL
+25 
-32 ITGDTG
+32 
-38 AGKTTIFDAITYAL
+38 
-52 YDRTSGGT
+52 
-60 RDGNMMRSQY
+60 
-70 ADEGTDTYVEYTFI
+70 
-84 YQKKQYK
+84 
-91 ILRNPEYMRLG
+91 
-102 KRKYADGSLRYV
+102 
-114 KETPKVELTLPDGSV
+114 
-129 FKGKK
+129 
-134 RETDQKIVEITGLD
+134 
-148 ADQFTQISMI
+148 
-158 AQGEFL
+158 EFN
-164 KLLLAESKER
+164 
-174 KKIFSRIFQ
+174 FS
-183 TRFYYRIQEELKKM
+183 EELKKM
-197 PDTPGVYLMHNKH
+197 PETPGVYLMHDKR

-219 INLKRRVSSY
+219 VNLKRRVSSY
-229 FRQSTKKSLK
+229 FRESTKKSLK

-244 TQIVR
+244 SNIKR

-283 KTYPYVMITVSED
+283 KTYPYVMVTLRED
-296 YPRIVLAR
+296 YPRILLAR

-312 YFGPFTSSAA
+312 YFGPFTSAGA
-322 VKDTIDLLQKMYQ
+322 VRDTIDLLQKMYK
-335 IRSCNKAIVSD
+335 IRNCNKTIIDNRKPWEEQEDKKEV
-346 GTYTADGEYKNI
+346 
-358 PKINGR
+358 PHVNGR
-364 PCLYYHIGQCKGP
+364 PCLYYHIGQCDGA

-383 KEDYRENIN
+383 KEKYRENVD

-400 NYTQTIKEL
+400 NYRDTIKEL
-409 EKKMQE
+409 EEKMQK
-415 ASANLDF
+415 ASAELDF

-479 EHFYLTTVPGDTGK
+479 EHFYLTTVPGDTGR

-510 PRELLVQEEVEEPE
+510 PHELLVQEEVEEPE
-524 LLSQLLSRNQNYT
+524 LLSKLLSRNQNYT
-537 VRIVNPKKGSK
+537 VKIVNPKKGSK

-556 KNAGNLLEQN
+556 KNAENLLEQN

-572 EQKRTVGAVE
+572 EQRKTTGAVHK
-582 EIEELIG
+582 IEELTG
-589 ITGIHRMEAYDISN
+589 ITGIHRMESYDISN

-622 RNNYRKFRIKSVK
+622 RNNYRKFKIKSVK
-635 GPDDYASMREVL
+635 GPDDYASMEEVL
-647 TRRFRHGIEE
+647 TRRFKHGLEE
-657 REKLDMEEKDYKL
+657 REKLDLEDGDYNM
-670 GSFSNFP
+670 GSFSKFP
-677 DILMM
+677 DVILM
-682 DGGKGQVNIALEVLD
+682 DGGKGQVNVALKVLD
-697 SLNLHIPVC
+697 NLGINIPVC

-714 RTRGLYYNNEEI
+714 RTRGLYYNNVEI
-726 PIAKNSEGFRLITRM
+726 PIDTHSEAFKLITRI

-759 KQVHSILDDIPG
+759 GQVHSILDDIPG
-771 VGPARRKALMRE
+771 VGPTRRKALMRH
-783 FKSIEGIREATVEQL
+783 FKTLENIRTATVEEL
-798 SQVDTISE
+798 E
-806 KVAKDI
+806 KAPSMNENVAKDV